1 MYNEIHESYFFII
14 KKLFVTTHSQ
24 LKLIIS
30 LKLQYQM
37 GSNVRVMCWGK
48 SVYYQAW
55 QRLVYVKTFADQR
68 GSSHSSGEMAAIV
81 SLGITT
87 AAF

>member
-1 MYNEIHESYFFII
+1 MIESMKTIF
-14 KKLFVTTHSQ
+14 LLPTHSQ

-81 SLGITT
+81 SLGIST

>member
-1 MYNEIHESYFFII
+1 MS
-14 KKLFVTTHSQ
+14 
-24 LKLIIS
+24 IS
-30 LKLQYQM
+30 
-37 GSNVRVMCWGK
+37 G
-48 SVYYQAW
+48 

-81 SLGITT
+81 SLGISA